1 MARPRTTAFGHM
13 PIGHVLLAAFVLLGP
28 GITFGWLAANPERDR
43 LFIMASEH
51 FMVVTVVA
59 LLAVGVALL
68 VIRVALR
75 MEQYQVLL
83 VALGY
88 TCLAGFFAVHAVAT
102 PGIFASVPPVSSAGG
117 FQAAPSGGRAA
128 SSGAG
133 GYDEGYGSS
142 STNPVPSAQYPSA
155 TDSYGA
161 MTVARAVGASGASPP
176 HLHAGNGL
184 PYDYGGT
191 IVGLSAYLSVA
202 SASVFFAASYAPF
215 ASRLKRRL
223 PLSAGGL
230 ALAVVLCLMGFGLV
244 SGWQTQIVADLPLSR
259 APYSYG
265 MAAISAGLL
274 GFAAWNQL
282 RLHLKSGFPMQFAL
296 AMSFVLLAEAQVI
309 MITSVFWSMSWWGY
323 HILML
328 MAVCLALGALFL
340 ELDRRRGLERFLPAE
355 VVERVVSGDFLRLNG
370 ERRIVTVLFADL
382 RNSTSLA
389 EHLSAAEVVELLNAY
404 VGALAR
410 SVFLHGG
417 MLDKFL
423 GDGLMAVFGILDDAS
438 DGADAAIGAALEMR
452 KAVTIVNA
460 SREVRGLPIAFGV
473 GIHTGEVILGAI
485 GLPNRSDFTAIG
497 DAVNTTARLEQ
508 LCKQFH
514 VDIVASDDVIRRL
527 TNKTLSVRSL
537 GSTAIRGRE
546 QPVEVFTLA

>member
-1 MARPRTTAFGHM
+1 
-13 PIGHVLLAAFVLLGP
+13 
-28 GITFGWLAANPERDR
+28 
-43 LFIMASEH
+43 
-51 FMVVTVVA
+51 MVVTIVA
-59 LLAVGVALL
+59 FLAVGVALL

-102 PGIFASVPPVSSAGG
+102 PGIFASIPMVSSTG
-117 FQAAPSGGRAA
+117 A
-128 SSGAG
+128 SPPLAVATNGSASNKTG
-133 GYDEGYGSS
+133 GYEEGYGSS
-142 STNPVPSAQYPSA
+142 SAAPTTSYPSS
-155 TDSYGA
+155 TDPYGVPTA
-161 MTVARAVGASGASPP
+161 GMTGNAGTAPNP

-191 IVGLSAYLSVA
+191 IVGLSAYLSIA

-215 ASRLKRRL
+215 ASALKKRFPL
-223 PLSAGGL
+223 PAGGL
-230 ALAVVLCLMGFGLV
+230 ALSVILLLVGFGLL
-244 SGWQTQIVADLPLSR
+244 SGWQTRIVADVPLSR

-265 MAAISAGLL
+265 MAAMSAGLL
-274 GFAAWNQL
+274 GFAAWHQL
-282 RLHLKSGFPMQFAL
+282 RLHLKSGFPMQFSL

-328 MAVCLALGALFL
+328 AAVILALGALFL

-355 VVERVVSGDFLRLNG
+355 VVERVVSGDCLRLNG
-370 ERRIVTVLFADL
+370 ERRVVTVLFADL

-389 EHLSAAEVVELLNAY
+389 EHLAADEVVELLNAY

-410 SVFLHGG
+410 CVFLHGG

-423 GDGLMAVFGILDDAS
+423 GDGLMAVFGIIDDGS
-438 DGADAAIGAALEMR
+438 DGANAAARAALEMR
-452 KAVTIVNA
+452 KAVAMVNA
-460 SREVRGLPIAFGV
+460 SRAVIGLPIAFGV
-473 GIHTGEVILGAI
+473 GIHTGEVVLGAI
-485 GLPNRSDFTAIG
+485 GLPHRSDFTAIG

-508 LCKQFH
+508 LCKQFQ
-514 VDIVASDDVIRRL
+514 VEIVASDEVIRRL
-527 TNKTLSVRSL
+527 TNLNATARSL
-537 GSTAIRGRE
+537 GTTAIRGRE
-546 QPVEVFTLA
+546 QPIEVFTLT